1 MDAIQGNFKI
11 MLNNQTEESE
21 ERFRGI
27 IENARD
33 IITLIDE
40 EGTVVYNSPAF
51 ARQLGYE
58 SWEALGQVFFDFIHD
73 EDRAYLEREFKNL
86 TTGTVAGGAAL
97 EFRFRHK
104 DGRWRFF
111 EAMVSNLL
119 KNDLVR
125 AVVFNSR
132 DVTDHKESEAEL
144 EKYRSHLEDL
154 VEKRTRELTTALE
167 MERMIVEQQKIFVS
181 MVSHEFRTPLTIID
195 GNAQIIQRR
204 GPSLKP
210 EMLQQRAGTIRAAA
224 DRLVRLIETIL
235 STHILESGQLAVTL
249 ALCDLGGIIRRV
261 CDERLELAPS
271 HDIKIDIQK
280 DLPPLMMDEKIIHQ
294 MMVNLVSNAVKYSP
308 RHPLVEVKAY
318 REGRAAIIKVTDQGV
333 GIPAGELPKIF
344 TRYFRASTSSGI
356 PGFGMGLSLVKQFAE
371 MHGGKVG
378 IQSQAGAGTTVTVWL
393 PIKN

>member
-1 MDAIQGNFKI
+1 

>member
-1 MDAIQGNFKI
+1 MDAIQGNFKV